1 MVHFFRKKEDEEKNP
16 SGCVYEKV
24 VKSVRS
30 IHSIENGKIVLF
42 SCFSQYASNIHTL
55 KCALF
60 LSSSPCKQIII
71 IQSKTWFNWIRNWI
85 FTSSLM
91 ESERKK
97 RKGWFISIVIKR
109 TRAHTHTS
117 VWLCS
122 ALTSIHHQGFSPIER
137 EEPSAFVE
145 CFFLSQ
151 YTSQFGFFHA
161 KINWK

>member
-42 SCFSQYASNIHTL
+42 SCFSQSASNIHTL

-109 TRAHTHTS
+109 TRAHTHQCVVVFGAHINSSPRLFTHRAGRAVS
-117 VWLCS
+117 LCGMLFSLAIYKPVW
-122 ALTSIHHQGFSPIER
+122 
-137 EEPSAFVE
+137 V
-145 CFFLSQ
+145 LSRQ
-151 YTSQFGFFHA
+151 
-161 KINWK
+161 N